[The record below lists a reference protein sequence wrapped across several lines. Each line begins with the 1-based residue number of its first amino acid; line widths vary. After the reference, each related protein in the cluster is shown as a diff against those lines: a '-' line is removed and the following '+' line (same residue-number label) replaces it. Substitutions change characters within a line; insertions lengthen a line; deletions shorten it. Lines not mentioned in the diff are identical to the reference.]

1 MGYKDTTAYK
11 IAKAM
16 YDNIIHLAP
25 SDFLKNIKYR
35 EVGIVPSLEEQ
46 NFPALL
52 VAAEVSAILTRGIR
66 ANHVY
71 VYDVVI
77 TYITKSKVND
87 INSIYEELETVD
99 DIILTGIE
107 AQKSN
112 AYGLSSEFNI
122 LFYPTVSISN
132 SFEIRDYPRMN
143 ETYIVY
149 RTYTLRCE
157 VMKE

>member
-1 MGYKDTTAYK
+1 MGYRDTTAYK
-11 IAKAM
+11 IANAI
-16 YDNIIHLAP
+16 YENIKHYAP
-25 SDFLKNIKYR
+25 SDFFKNIKYH
-35 EVGIVPSLEEQ
+35 EVGIVPALEEQ

-52 VAAEVSAILTRGIR
+52 VAAEVSTILTRGIT

-87 INSIYEELETVD
+87 INAVYEELENVD
-99 DIILTGIE
+99 DVILSTIE
-107 AQKSN
+107 AETPTN
-112 AYGLSSEFNI
+112 FGLSSDYNI

-132 SFEIRDYPRMN
+132 SFEVRDYPRMN
-143 ETYIVY
+143 ETYVVY